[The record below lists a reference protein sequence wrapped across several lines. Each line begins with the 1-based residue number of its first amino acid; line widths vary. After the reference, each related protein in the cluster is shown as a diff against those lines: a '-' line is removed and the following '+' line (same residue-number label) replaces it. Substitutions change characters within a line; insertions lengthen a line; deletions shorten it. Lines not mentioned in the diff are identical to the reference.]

1 MTKKSKK
8 PTMAERADRH
18 DLYEEAVQDVESEID
33 FVADTWKRLRKR
45 PLTRFREDFCGTA
58 ATSCEFVRRGPR
70 NEAWAVDIDAEVLE
84 WGRANRVGKLK
95 PAERD
100 RVHLIHS
107 DVMKAKAPAVDVL
120 VAMNFSYWLF
130 KTREALRAYFKRARA
145 GLADDGMLMLDAFG
159 GYEAYR
165 DEYSEKRDCGK
176 FTYVW
181 HQETYDPITGD
192 MDTRIEFRFPD
203 GSKIKNAFEYHW
215 RLWSLPEL
223 RELLEEAGFR
233 KVTVYWQ
240 GWDEDGEEDG
250 DFKPAEHGEA
260 DAGWI
265 TYIVA
270 ER

>member
-1 MTKKSKK
+1 MSKNKKK
-8 PTMAERADRH
+8 PTQAEKADRH
-18 DLYEEAVQDVESEID
+18 ELYEEAVQDVESEID

-58 ATSCEFVRRGPR
+58 ATSCEFVRRGAD
-70 NEAWAVDIDAEVLE
+70 NHAWGVDISEEVLE
-84 WGRANRVGKLK
+84 WGRKHRVGKLN
-95 PAERD
+95 PAQRE
-100 RVHLIHS
+100 RVHLVHD
-107 DVMKAKAPAVDVL
+107 DVLKAKTPAADVL

-130 KTREALRAYFKRARA
+130 KTRESLRTYFKRARA
-145 GLADDGMLMLDAFG
+145 NLADDGMLMLDAFG
-159 GYEAYR
+159 GYEAYQ
-165 DEYSEKRDCGK
+165 DEFSEKRDCGG

-181 HQETYDPITGD
+181 HHEKYDPITGD
-192 MDTRIEFRFPD
+192 MDTRIEFRFKD
-203 GSKIKNAFEYHW
+203 GSKVKSAFTYHW

-223 RELLEEAGFR
+223 RELLTEAGFR

-265 TYIVA
+265 AYIVA
-270 ER
+270 EK